1 MQWMLL
7 LWLRR
12 EIILGFG
19 LGLLAVQFWT
29 SLPSVSWWS
38 NLDEELD
45 AMPLPSVSP
54 LLLQQLREGG
64 GKQQWRGI
72 ERLLVVPGGGPGNPG
87 TDGGFPLW
95 TRQRTDAALEEWRES
110 CEPFGSA
117 RCAILALSAGSM
129 NAPSPRNFKGHVV
142 FESSLIAEHL
152 VRNGVPPEAIICD
165 WATWDTVGN
174 AWFTRLV
181 AEALIHLADPDRL
194 KKIQG
199 ISTRDGTKVARGST
213 LPETASLFNGH
224 GVVLRLTVFISDF
237 HAARMHAALDWVF
250 GLDPRPGDQYGVRTT
265 VDVVSVIS
273 KGTEWEERES
283 FKDRMKHES
292 QWETRLRGWASQGLL
307 QSATEMQAY
316 LLLGAHSGYFQ
327 FTHGTYITSSGGGW
341 GKL

>member
-1 MQWMLL
+1 
-7 LWLRR
+7 
-12 EIILGFG
+12 
-19 LGLLAVQFWT
+19 
-29 SLPSVSWWS
+29 
-38 NLDEELD
+38 
-45 AMPLPSVSP
+45 
-54 LLLQQLREGG
+54 
-64 GKQQWRGI
+64 
-72 ERLLVVPGGGPGNPG
+72 
-87 TDGGFPLW
+87 
-95 TRQRTDAALEEWRES
+95 
-110 CEPFGSA
+110 
-117 RCAILALSAGSM
+117 M

-224 GVVLRLTVFISDF
+224 GV
-237 HAARMHAALDWVF
+237 
-250 GLDPRPGDQYGVRTT
+250 RTT

-292 QWETRLRGWASQGLL
+292 QWETRLRGWASQGLV